1 MRRIAMSTSRPSG
14 RQFPADF
21 LWGSATAA
29 YQIEGAVAEGG
40 RGPSIWDTFS
50 ARPGAVLNGDT
61 GAVAADHYHRVPED
75 VALMQDL
82 GLQAYRL
89 SIAWPRIQPT
99 GSGPANADGLA
110 FYADLVDRLVAAGIA
125 PVVTLYHWDLPQA
138 LEDEGGWAN
147 RETAIKFAEYA
158 RIVAEALGDKV
169 TLWTTLNEPW
179 CSAYLGYGSGVH
191 APGREEPAAAL
202 AAVHHLNL
210 AHGLAARAI
219 REVLGAETPVSI
231 TLNLHVTRAATDS
244 PEDVAALAEIDTVAN
259 EVFLQPLLEGRY
271 PEQVFAQT
279 AAITD
284 WSFVQDGDL
293 ELIHQP
299 IDLLGVNYYSTGK
312 VRRGT
317 PPAGDGK
324 PGPDGH
330 KSSPVS
336 PWVGCDDVEWLP
348 LPGPHTAMGWN
359 IEPAGLTELLVSL
372 HRRYPTLP
380 MAVTENGAAF
390 ADEVSA
396 DGRVHDLPRVEYLHD
411 HIDAVGAAMD
421 AGVDVR
427 GYFVWSLMDNFEW
440 AYGYDRRFG
449 VVRVDYDTLVRTPK
463 DSALWY
469 RELVRT
475 GTIAPAESAA
485 DLV

>member
-1 MRRIAMSTSRPSG
+1 
-14 RQFPADF
+14 
-21 LWGSATAA
+21 
-29 YQIEGAVAEGG
+29 
-40 RGPSIWDTFS
+40 
-50 ARPGAVLNGDT
+50 
-61 GAVAADHYHRVPED
+61 
-75 VALMQDL
+75 ALMADL

-89 SIAWPRIQPT
+89 SIAWPRVQPT
-99 GSGPANADGLA
+99 GSGPLNPEGVA
-110 FYADLVDRLVAAGIA
+110 FYVDLVDRLVAAGVA

-147 RETAIKFAEYA
+147 RETAYRFAEYA
-158 RIVAEALGDKV
+158 RAMADALGDKV
-169 TLWTTLNEPW
+169 TVWTTLNEPW
-179 CSAYLGYGSGVH
+179 CSAYLGYASGVH

-210 AHGLAARAI
+210 AHGLAARAV
-219 REVLGAETPVSI
+219 REVLGEDTQVSI
-231 TLNLHVTRAATDS
+231 TLNLHVTRAATGS
-244 PEDVAALAEIDTVAN
+244 AEDVAALRQIDLVAN

-271 PEQVFAQT
+271 PEEIFAQT
-279 AAITD
+279 AGITD

-293 ELIHQP
+293 ELIQVP
-299 IDLLGVNYYSTGK
+299 IDLLGVNYYATGL
-312 VRRGT
+312 VRRLQGE
-317 PPAGDGK
+317 PVIGDGT

-330 KSSPVS
+330 KSSPVT
-336 PWVGCDDVEWLP
+336 PWLGADDVEWLP

-372 HRRYPTLP
+372 HQRYPALP

-396 DGRVHDLPRVEYLHD
+396 DGRVHDVPRVEYLHD

-449 VVRVDYDTLVRTPK
+449 IVRVDYDTLVRTPK

-469 RELVRT
+469 RDLVRT
-475 GTIAPAESAA
+475 RTVAPAETAA
-485 DLV
+485 DLT

>member
-1 MRRIAMSTSRPSG
+1 MTTSRPSG
-14 RQFPADF
+14 RQFAADF
-21 LWGSATAA
+21 LWGSATAS
-29 YQIEGAVAEGG
+29 YQIEGAATEGG

-61 GAVAADHYHRVPED
+61 GAVAADHYHRVAED
-75 VALMQDL
+75 VALMQRL

-89 SIAWPRIQPT
+89 SIAWPRVQPD
-99 GSGPANADGLA
+99 GSGAWNEEGIA
-110 FYADLVDRLVAAGIA
+110 FYTDLVDRLVAAGIA
-125 PVVTLYHWDLPQA
+125 PVVTLYHWDLPQP
-138 LEDEGGWAN
+138 LEDAGGWGN
-147 RETAIKFAEYA
+147 RETAYRFADYA
-158 RIVAEALGDKV
+158 RKLAEVLGDKV
-169 TLWTTLNEPW
+169 TVWTTLNEPW
-179 CSAYLGYGSGVH
+179 CSAYLGYASGVH
-191 APGREEPAAAL
+191 APGRTEPAVSL

-210 AHGLAARAI
+210 AHGLAARAV
-219 REVLGAETPVSI
+219 REVLGDAAQVSI
-231 TLNLHVTRAATDS
+231 TLNLHVTRAGSDA
-244 PEDVAALAEIDTVAN
+244 PEDVAAKRQVDTVAN

-271 PEQVFAQT
+271 PEEVLAQT
-279 AAITD
+279 AHLTD

-293 ELIHQP
+293 ELIQVP
-299 IDLLGVNYYSTGK
+299 IDLLGVNYYATGK

-317 PPAGDGK
+317 PPAGDGT

-330 KSSPVS
+330 RSSEVS

-359 IEPAGLTELLVSL
+359 IEPEGLTELLLDL
-372 HRRYPTLP
+372 HRRYPGLP

-390 ADEVSA
+390 YDEVSA

-421 AGVDVR
+421 AGADVR

-449 VVRVDYDTLVRTPK
+449 IIRVDYPTGERTLK

-469 RELVRT
+469 RDLVATR
-475 GTIAPAESAA
+475 TIAPAETAA
-485 DLV
+485 TLS

>member
-1 MRRIAMSTSRPSG
+1 
-14 RQFPADF
+14 
-21 LWGSATAA
+21 
-29 YQIEGAVAEGG
+29 
-40 RGPSIWDTFS
+40 
-50 ARPGAVLNGDT
+50 
-61 GAVAADHYHRVPED
+61 
-75 VALMQDL
+75 MQDL

-359 IEPAGLTELLVSL
+359 IEPGGLTELLVSL
-372 HRRYPTLP
+372 HRRYPTMP

-421 AGVDVR
+421 AGADVR

>member
-1 MRRIAMSTSRPSG
+1 MSSSRPSG
-14 RQFPADF
+14 RPFPADF

-50 ARPGAVLNGDT
+50 ARPGATLNGDT
-61 GAVAADHYHRVPED
+61 GAVAVDHYHRVPED

-89 SIAWPRIQPT
+89 SVAWPRVQPT
-99 GSGPANADGLA
+99 GSGAFNAEGIA
-110 FYADLVDRLVAAGIA
+110 FYVDLVDRLIEAGIA

-138 LEDEGGWAN
+138 LEDQGGWAN
-147 RETAIKFAEYA
+147 RATAHRFADYA
-158 RIVAEALGDKV
+158 RRMAEALGEKV

-179 CSAYLGYGSGVH
+179 CSAYLGYASGVH
-191 APGREEPAAAL
+191 APGRQEPAAAL

-219 REVLGAETPVSI
+219 RDVLGAGTPVSI
-231 TLNLHVTRAATDS
+231 TLNLHVTRAASDA
-244 PEDVAALAEIDTVAN
+244 PEDVAALAKIDAVAN

-271 PEQVFAQT
+271 PEAALAQT
-279 AAITD
+279 ADLTD
-284 WSFVQDGDL
+284 WSFVQEGDL
-293 ELIHQP
+293 DTIRVP
-299 IDLLGVNYYSTGK
+299 IDLLGVNYYSTGL
-312 VRRGT
+312 VRHRHGE
-317 PPAGDGK
+317 PVVGDGS

-330 KSSPVS
+330 RSAAVS

-359 IEPAGLTELLVSL
+359 IEPGGLTELLVGL
-372 HRRYPTLP
+372 HRRYPDLP
-380 MAVTENGAAF
+380 LAVTENGAAF
-390 ADEVSA
+390 ADEVA
-396 DGRVHDLPRVEYLHD
+396 PDGQVHDAARVEYLHD
-411 HIDAVGAAMD
+411 HIDAVGAALD

-449 VVRVDYDTLVRTPK
+449 IVRVDYDTLVRTPK
-463 DSALWY
+463 DSARWY

-475 GTIAPAESAA
+475 GTIPTVESAPA
-485 DLV
+485 LP